1 MALVSPPIYP
11 AFRAYFLLLY
21 PSTLLEMFEIDK
33 SISVHVLKL
42 YKPVSD
48 CIICH
53 ESNC

>member
-33 SISVHVLKL
+33 CIAFNVTNIMLNIS
-42 YKPVSD
+42 
-48 CIICH
+48 
-53 ESNC
+53 